1 MNIDNENESFAIA
14 ILENTRK
21 LLPENSLYQEIITDA
36 INEVRS
42 LYLAKETLEKQI
54 EVYKLFAPPKKPI
67 DIWRI
72 SKDGQEVITNFTSY

>member
-1 MNIDNENESFAIA
+1 MSLIESITYGKY
-14 ILENTRK
+14 INNK
-21 LLPENSLYQEIITDA
+21 EI
-36 INEVRS
+36 
-42 LYLAKETLEKQI
+42 LEKQI